1 MTLLVDGDI
10 CAFRCAAVSEHE
22 PEEIA
27 ILRLDQMMMDLLTK
41 DDKHITFLTGPN
53 NFRKVINL
61 EYKANRKDKPKP
73 VHLQACRNYLVQEYK
88 AIITDGYEA
97 DDALG
102 FHQTEDTIICSIDK
116 DLMMIPGAHY
126 NFIKKEYTEVS
137 ELDGLKSF
145 YRSMLVGDTSDNIV
159 GVRGIGKVKAAK
171 IIDHLLDEDD
181 MYDSVHFLYRDED
194 GEDNEARFE
203 MNLNC
208 LWIWRKEGETFSKR
222 YESLKE
228 EG

>member
-10 CAFRCAAVSEHE
+10 LCFRCAAVSEHE

-53 NFRKVINL
+53 NFRKAINP

-73 VHLQACRNYLVQEYK
+73 VHLQACRNYLVQEYG

-159 GVRGIGKVKAAK
+159 GVKGIGKVKAAK
-171 IIDHLLDEDD
+171 IIDHLTTEDE
-181 MYDSVHFLYRDED
+181 MYEAVRFLYREED
-194 GEDNEARFE
+194 GEDNEGRFE
-203 MNLNC
+203 MNLDC
-208 LWIWRKEGETFSKR
+208 LWIWPKEGETFSKR
-222 YESLKE
+222 YASLKKE
-228 EG
+228 S